1 MALPKLAFFIVL
13 CLIISGVEA
22 HKVSSYGIE
31 TVDNVCAG
39 VGDLDQLADITTQL
53 MLKRFP
59 EMGSIRVSCTINN
72 KWNVS
77 MLICKIGKMI
87 ANYFAAYI
95 CSKILESL
103 QTLDSSLNYI
113 YQAQIW
119 YQDHLG
125 FPITA
130 RPYGSFGLERMEIA
144 EVLTQMIKRACLYN
158 MPTTATTTATTVT
171 TATTAF
177 RSKMTSASK
186 KIVEDEI
193 IADSLDEVVME
204 PVVSSVAS
212 YPNLVSTYLLRLN

>member
-1 MALPKLAFFIVL
+1 
-13 CLIISGVEA
+13 
-22 HKVSSYGIE
+22 
-31 TVDNVCAG
+31 
-39 VGDLDQLADITTQL
+39 
-53 MLKRFP
+53 
-59 EMGSIRVSCTINN
+59 
-72 KWNVS
+72 
-77 MLICKIGKMI
+77 MLICKAGKMI

-144 EVLTQMIKRACLYN
+144 EVLTQMIKRACLY

-171 TATTAF
+171 TTATTTAF
-177 RSKMTSASK
+177 RSKMTSSSK
-186 KIVEDEI
+186 TIVEDEI

>member
-1 MALPKLAFFIVL
+1 
-13 CLIISGVEA
+13 
-22 HKVSSYGIE
+22 
-31 TVDNVCAG
+31 
-39 VGDLDQLADITTQL
+39 
-53 MLKRFP
+53 
-59 EMGSIRVSCTINN
+59 
-72 KWNVS
+72 
-77 MLICKIGKMI
+77 MLICKAGKMI

-144 EVLTQMIKRACLYN
+144 DVLTQMIQRACLYN
-158 MPTTATTTATTVT
+158 MPTTTMTTTVT
-171 TATTAF
+171 TATTTAF

>member
-1 MALPKLAFFIVL
+1 
-13 CLIISGVEA
+13 
-22 HKVSSYGIE
+22 
-31 TVDNVCAG
+31 
-39 VGDLDQLADITTQL
+39 
-53 MLKRFP
+53 
-59 EMGSIRVSCTINN
+59 
-72 KWNVS
+72 
-77 MLICKIGKMI
+77 MI
-87 ANYFAAYI
+87 ATYFAAYI
-95 CSKILESL
+95 CSVIVSL

-130 RPYGSFGLERMEIA
+130 RPYGSFGLEKMEIA
-144 EVLTQMIKRACLYN
+144 DVLTQMIQRACFYN
-158 MPTTATTTATTVT
+158 PTTTMSTTVT

>member
-1 MALPKLAFFIVL
+1 
-13 CLIISGVEA
+13 
-22 HKVSSYGIE
+22 
-31 TVDNVCAG
+31 
-39 VGDLDQLADITTQL
+39 
-53 MLKRFP
+53 
-59 EMGSIRVSCTINN
+59 
-72 KWNVS
+72 
-77 MLICKIGKMI
+77 MI
-87 ANYFAAYI
+87 ATYFAAYI
-95 CSKILESL
+95 CSLIVSL

-144 EVLTQMIKRACLYN
+144 EVLTQMIKRACLY

-171 TATTAF
+171 TTATTTAF

>member
-1 MALPKLAFFIVL
+1 
-13 CLIISGVEA
+13 
-22 HKVSSYGIE
+22 
-31 TVDNVCAG
+31 
-39 VGDLDQLADITTQL
+39 
-53 MLKRFP
+53 
-59 EMGSIRVSCTINN
+59 
-72 KWNVS
+72 
-77 MLICKIGKMI
+77 MI

>member
-1 MALPKLAFFIVL
+1 
-13 CLIISGVEA
+13 
-22 HKVSSYGIE
+22 
-31 TVDNVCAG
+31 
-39 VGDLDQLADITTQL
+39 
-53 MLKRFP
+53 
-59 EMGSIRVSCTINN
+59 
-72 KWNVS
+72 

-158 MPTTATTTATTVT
+158 MPTTATTVT
-171 TATTAF
+171 TATTTAF

>member
-1 MALPKLAFFIVL
+1 
-13 CLIISGVEA
+13 
-22 HKVSSYGIE
+22 
-31 TVDNVCAG
+31 
-39 VGDLDQLADITTQL
+39 
-53 MLKRFP
+53 
-59 EMGSIRVSCTINN
+59 
-72 KWNVS
+72 
-77 MLICKIGKMI
+77 MI
-87 ANYFAAYI
+87 ATYFAAYI
-95 CSKILESL
+95 CSLIVSL

-158 MPTTATTTATTVT
+158 MPTTATTVT
-171 TATTAF
+171 TATTTAF

>member
-1 MALPKLAFFIVL
+1 
-13 CLIISGVEA
+13 
-22 HKVSSYGIE
+22 
-31 TVDNVCAG
+31 
-39 VGDLDQLADITTQL
+39 
-53 MLKRFP
+53 
-59 EMGSIRVSCTINN
+59 
-72 KWNVS
+72 
-77 MLICKIGKMI
+77 MLICKAGKMI